1 MNKLFTTVLPSVMV
15 GALLF
20 GSALSGA
27 QPGTPVPPTPP
38 TAPVPGSPAMPPKP
52 PKAPKLKGH
61 INIDLG
67 DLDQMVDEQI
77 ENALEAIGDNDQ
89 IPEHVRESLKKRL
102 EKVRVKV
109 KARIGKLSPQDFDK
123 MGEELGKMGDEIGA
137 EMDQFGKDMDK
148 WGKD

>member
-27 QPGTPVPPTPP
+27 QPGSPVPPAPP
-38 TAPVPGSPAMPPKP
+38 SAPVPGSPAMPPKP
-52 PKAPKLKGH
+52 PKAPKAPKVHGH
-61 INIDLG
+61 VNIDLG

-89 IPEHVRESLKKRL
+89 IPEHVRE
-102 EKVRVKV
+102 
-109 KARIGKLSPQDFDK
+109 
-123 MGEELGKMGDEIGA
+123 
-137 EMDQFGKDMDK
+137 
-148 WGKD
+148 